1 MLVKLEEKKLLNSLK
16 RIKYEN
22 YFRYKFILENENQKD
37 ERILTSKVNIYNI
50 CLILAKVLR
59 IIDTPGFG
67 DTRDLDC
74 IIIYMNKDTLQKK
87 NVIQFQQFVFFQN
100 KLKLD

>member
-1 MLVKLEEKKLLNSLK
+1 MS
-16 RIKYEN
+16 
-22 YFRYKFILENENQKD
+22 
-37 ERILTSKVNIYNI
+37 
-50 CLILAKVLR
+50 ILAKVLR

-87 NVIQFQQFVFFQN
+87 NVIQFQQLFFCKIN
-100 KLKLD
+100 

>member
-1 MLVKLEEKKLLNSLK
+1 MDN
-16 RIKYEN
+16 
-22 YFRYKFILENENQKD
+22 
-37 ERILTSKVNIYNI
+37 
-50 CLILAKVLR
+50 
-59 IIDTPGFG
+59 PGFG

-87 NVIQFQQFVFFQN
+87 NVIQFQQFVFLQN